1 MKRAL
6 ARRTYLGR
14 HLCALLFLCTA
25 VACGGGNQGTVTAHV
40 AGELTPAQIDADP
53 LALLPGQA
61 LGVGTIDAHAFYASK
76 SLGPQ
81 VAQLTE
87 KYIPLGDEAGFS
99 ASRDVDRVTVATYST
114 QGADAC
120 AVVSGKFD
128 EQKIAQ
134 VAKNHTP
141 TKAGGLL
148 VESKYAGRTLYTVS
162 NVGFTVLTSH
172 TALAGTEAGIR
183 RALDR
188 IKDGRA
194 TRSITPWMLETVETK
209 GSATAVAMDFIGQPA
224 AAAAL
229 ATVPVSWLK
238 GLRAARIL
246 GNFEEPGMH
255 IAGSLTYGQ
264 AEEAQ
269 AGADGLKDIINK
281 ASVLAFIGI
290 IPKLQ
295 SLDIKVAGANVECK
309 FAVDDQAMRALL
321 VNIPKWSGG

>member
-1 MKRAL
+1 MKRDLAKRTYL
-6 ARRTYLGR
+6 ARRFGVLF
-14 HLCALLFLCTA
+14 FLCTA
-25 VACGGGNQGTVTAHV
+25 VACGGGNKGTVTAHV

-61 LGVGTIDAHAFYASK
+61 LGVGTVDARAFYGSK

-81 VAQLTE
+81 IAQLSE
-87 KYIPLGDEAGFS
+87 RFIPLGEEAGFA

-148 VESKYAGRTLYTVS
+148 VESTYGGRTLYTVN

-209 GSATAVAMDFIGQPA
+209 GAATAVAMDFIGQPA

-229 ATVPVSWLK
+229 GAVPLPWLK

-264 AEEAQ
+264 ADEAQ

-281 ASVLAFIGI
+281 ASFLALLGI
-290 IPKLQ
+290 VPKLQ
-295 SLDIKVAGANVECK
+295 SLDIKVAASNVECK
-309 FAVDDQAMRALL
+309 FALDDQAMRALL
-321 VNIPKWSGG
+321 GNIPKWSGG

>member
-1 MKRAL
+1 MKRDLAKRTLAIGAL
-6 ARRTYLGR
+6 F
-14 HLCALLFLCTA
+14 FLSTA
-25 VACGGGNQGTVTAHV
+25 VACGGGNKDTVTAHV

-53 LALLPGQA
+53 LALLPGDA
-61 LGVGTIDAHAFYASK
+61 LGLASVDARAFYGSK

-81 VAQLTE
+81 IAQLGE
-87 KYIPLGDEAGFS
+87 KFIPLGDEAGFS
-99 ASRDVDRVTVATYST
+99 AARDVDRVSVATYST

-128 EQKIAQ
+128 QEKIAL

-141 TKAGGLL
+141 TKTGGLL
-148 VESKYAGRTLYTVS
+148 VESTYGGRTLYTVN
-162 NVGFTVLTSH
+162 NVGFTVLTAH

-194 TRSITPWMLETVETK
+194 TRSITPWMLETIETK
-209 GSATAVAMDFIGQPA
+209 GAATAVAMDFVSQPA
-224 AAAAL
+224 AQAAL
-229 ATVPVSWLK
+229 GSVPLPWLK

-255 IAGSLTYGQ
+255 VAGSFTFGQ
-264 AEEAQ
+264 ADQAQ
-269 AGADGLKDIINK
+269 AGADGLKDVINK
-281 ASVLAFIGI
+281 ASVLALIGI
-290 IPKLQ
+290 VPKLQ
-295 SLDIKVAGANVECK
+295 SLDIQVAQSNVECK

-321 VNIPKWSGG
+321 TNIPKWTGG

>member
-1 MKRAL
+1 MKRDL
-6 ARRTYLGR
+6 ATRTSLGR
-14 HLCALLFLCTA
+14 PLFALLLLCTA
-25 VACGGGNQGTVTAHV
+25 VACGGGNKDTVTAHV

-61 LGVGTIDAHAFYASK
+61 LGVATVDARAFYASK
-76 SLGPQ
+76 SLGSQ

-87 KYIPLGDEAGFS
+87 KYIPLGEEAGFA

-141 TKAGGLL
+141 TKGGGLL
-148 VESKYAGRTLYTVS
+148 VESSYAGRTLYTV
-162 NVGFTVLTSH
+162 NNAGFTVLTPH

-209 GSATAVAMDFIGQPA
+209 GAATAVALDFIGQPA

-229 ATVPVSWLK
+229 GSVPVPWLK
-238 GLRAARIL
+238 KLRAARIL

-255 IAGSLTYGQ
+255 IAGSFTYGQ

-295 SLDIKVAGANVECK
+295 NLDIKVAASNVECK